1 MISIFEL
8 FSIGMGPSSSHTV
21 GPMRAAR
28 RFVASL
34 AEEQRLPSVARLEIH
49 LYGSLALTGWGHGT
63 HTAVLLG
70 AMGEMPESVDTETVT
85 DRIETLYRDKE
96 LTLLGGRNIT
106 FDPDTDLLWHKD
118 KSLPFHS
125 NGMEFKAFDASGTCF
140 KSAKL
145 YSVGGGFIVSQ
156 EDLAAESCAQ
166 ETRDFPY
173 AFDSAAALMALC
185 ARHELSIAD
194 LMRANERQWR
204 TLDEVR
210 AGILKIWR
218 VMDESIERGCRREVD
233 ILPGGLKIRRRAP
246 GLFIKL
252 QEKLKQGEHTNDMDW
267 LSVFAIAVNEENAAC
282 KRIVTAPTNGAA
294 GIIPAVLKYHLHFN
308 PDLGEDAIID
318 YLLTC
323 AAIGF
328 LYKTNASISAAEVG
342 CQGEVGV
349 ACSMAAAGLAA
360 IMGGTV
366 PQIENAAEMGM
377 EHHLGLTCDP
387 IGGLV
392 QIPCIERN
400 AMGSVQ
406 AVNSARLALMGDGT
420 HHVSLDKVIQTMFA
434 TGRDMS
440 HIYKETALGGLA
452 VNLPAC

>member
-21 GPMRAAR
+21 GPMRAAYR
-28 RFVASL
+28 YVSGL
-34 AEEQRLPSVARLEIH
+34 DLTQVKRLEIN

-70 AMGEMPESVDTETVT
+70 AMGEMPETVDPEGVTEKIDAVYQ
-85 DRIETLYRDKE
+85 DKQIQLMGVHRIH
-96 LTLLGGRNIT
+96 
-106 FDPDTDLLWHKD
+106 FDPTTDLLWHKD
-118 KSLPFHS
+118 KFLPFHS
-125 NGMEFKAFDASGTCF
+125 NGMEFRAYDAADRLI
-140 KSAKL
+140 SALKL
-145 YSVGGGFIVSQ
+145 YSIGGGFIVSEEEMAKDSRIQ
-156 EDLAAESCAQ
+156 DPHE
-166 ETRDFPY
+166 FPY
-173 AFDSAAALMALC
+173 PYSDAASLMALC
-185 ARHELSIAD
+185 KQHNLTIPQV
-194 LMRANERQWR
+194 MMANECVWR
-204 TLDEVR
+204 SEDEVR
-210 AGILKIWR
+210 AGILRLWQ

-233 ILPGGLKIRRRAP
+233 YLPGGLKIRRRAP
-246 GLFIKL
+246 SLFIKL
-252 QEKLKQGEHTNDMDW
+252 QEKIAKKEHTNDMDW

-294 GIIPAVLKYHLHFN
+294 GIIPAVLKYYKVFN
-308 PDLGEDAIID
+308 PDLSDNGIID

-360 IMGGTV
+360 LMGGTV

-400 AMGSVQ
+400 AMGAVQ
-406 AVNSARLALMGDGT
+406 AVNAARLALMGDGT
-420 HHVSLDKVIQTMFA
+420 HYVSLDKVVQTMFA

-452 VNLPAC
+452 VNQPAC